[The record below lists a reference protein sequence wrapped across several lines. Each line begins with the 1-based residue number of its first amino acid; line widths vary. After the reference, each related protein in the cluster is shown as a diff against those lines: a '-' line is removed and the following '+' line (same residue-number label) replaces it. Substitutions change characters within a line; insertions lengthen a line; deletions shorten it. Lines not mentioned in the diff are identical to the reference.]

1 MDYILSQKQ
10 HEKIKKHIQSIL
22 EKKVDWEHPYK
33 MDSFLILWPKNEV
46 YHHNGFSVPA
56 MEYDSSD
63 KRLLVNSYL
72 YEKLNSWIPI
82 PKKLMEDFFKE
93 YFQNNYNVTI
103 ASVVISD

>member
-1 MDYILSQKQ
+1 
-10 HEKIKKHIQSIL
+10 
-22 EKKVDWEHPYK
+22 

-46 YHHNGFSVPA
+46 YHDNEFVAPA

-63 KRLLVNSYL
+63 KRLLVSSYL